1 MPGSDALAAGITAT
15 NDLLLTGINNAVNW
29 KVAQENRNLQRETN
43 AQNEALMREAWA
55 RDDTARQR
63 MVKDLEAAGL
73 SKWLAT
79 GASPMT
85 SSPISLQAPQNDF
98 KMNLSADGLS
108 HAYQNMLQFA
118 QTRQETENAKET
130 GKVIAH
136 QVDEAEARARIA
148 QHDADVFE
156 NRQDVAS
163 TDPAYLKYIS
173 EALNTIAG
181 RNSTGAQVRSILDGF
196 GQKVDAGV
204 NGVKNYFSQEAK
216 EERKE
221 KREVKKD
228 EKYEARYGY
237 ERRKPLSMSDWA
249 KANQIKLGSYQAA
262 KLYDEYKN
270 NFLRDAK

>member
-1 MPGSDALAAGITAT
+1 MDWASIAQGAGSLAGGII
-15 NDLLLTGINNAVNW
+15 GNAVNW
-29 KVAQENRNLQRETN
+29 KIAQENRGLQRETN

-63 MVKDLEAAGL
+63 MVKDLESAGL

-85 SSPISLQAPQNDF
+85 SSPISLTAPQNNYKADF
-98 KMNLSADGLS
+98 SGMSDAFL
-108 HAYQNMLQFA
+108 HAYQGVNDIRR
-118 QTRQETENAKET
+118 TIQETENAKET

-181 RNSTGAQVRSILDGF
+181 RNSTGAQVRSVLEGLGERADTTM
-196 GQKVDAGV
+196 
-204 NGVKNYFSQEAK
+204 NNVKNYFSKEAK
-216 EERKE
+216 AERKE

-249 KANQIKLGSYQAA
+249 KANQIKLGSYQSA
-262 KLYDEYKN
+262 KLYDEYKQ